1 MVEDSNLF
9 ADIRADVVRLSPAT
23 SHLCIMQNAMPT
35 GFPGHTTGRLP
46 LPRAETYHN
55 GSRGRER
62 GRTCEWTQSRPLGE
76 VGRFDKRPRELN
88 GDHKLQRKL
97 GRDFGLVQDVSQA
110 SAGTWANP
118 LREERWDELASD
130 VAPFINWS
138 TYSSWCPSGL
148 VAENRLSAKQPAPDV
163 ACLLLQG

>member
-1 MVEDSNLF
+1 
-9 ADIRADVVRLSPAT
+9 
-23 SHLCIMQNAMPT
+23 MQCRQVSQGTPR
-35 GFPGHTTGRLP
+35 GRLP
-46 LPRAETYHN
+46 LCPEPKHITMDPEGANAVVHVN
-55 GSRGRER
+55 GLKAV
-62 GRTCEWTQSRPLGE
+62 PLGE

-118 LREERWDELASD
+118 LREERWDELAGD
-130 VAPFINWS
+130 VAPFRNWS

-148 VAENRLSAKQPAPDV
+148 VAENRLSAKQPGPDV
-163 ACLLLQG
+163 ACILLQG